1 MQNQTSESIFEVA
14 AGVALVVAVA
24 VFTALLHRL
33 ILAAT
38 PFFEAARSS
47 GTFF

>member
-1 MQNQTSESIFEVA
+1 MQNQTSELLFEVA
-14 AGVALVVAVA
+14 TGIALVVAVA
-24 VFTALLHRL
+24 VFTVLLHRL
-33 ILAAT
+33 MQAAT